1 MPVIHLNDRV
11 LIRANGPEASKFL
24 HGVITC
30 NVQTMAKGDSR
41 YGALLTPQGKIIS
54 DFLFYSEGDDA
65 FLFDV
70 PAERAE
76 DLLKRLTFHRLR
88 AKVTFEKVED
98 VAVAAVFGDA
108 GEAPEGTLYPD
119 PRFPALGQRLVLPLA
134 AAQALSSDVAP
145 YEAHRIALGI
155 PKGGPDFTYG
165 DTFPH
170 EADMDQL
177 GGVDFKK
184 GCYVGQEVV
193 SRMEHRSTPRNRLVE
208 VLFDTPLSVGQ
219 EIMAGDKSVGQILSV
234 TDGRGIATVRLD
246 RATDAKTDGV
256 PLLAGEVPV
265 ELRRPEWAGFSME
278 WEKKVS
284 ELDRKFKGS

>member
-1 MPVIHLNDRV
+1 MPVIHLTDRV
-11 LIRANGPEASKFL
+11 LIRASGPDASKFL

-30 NVQTMAKGDSR
+30 NVATMAKGEAR

-54 DFLFYSEGDDA
+54 DFLFYSESEDA

-76 DLLKRLTFHRLR
+76 DLLKRLVFHRLR
-88 AKVTFEKVED
+88 AKVAFETAD
-98 VAVAAVFGDA
+98 GLAVAAVFGEVA
-108 GEAPEGTLYPD
+108 EVPEGALYGD
-119 PRFPALGQRLVLPLA
+119 PRVAALGGRLVLPRA
-134 AAQALSSDVAP
+134 AAEALSSDAAP
-145 YEAHRIALGI
+145 YEAQRIALGI

-208 VLFDTPLSVGQ
+208 VLFPQPLQAGQ
-219 EIMAGDKSVGQILSV
+219 QITAGDKSVGLISSV
-234 TDGRGIATVRLD
+234 TEGRGIATVRLD
-246 RATDAKTDGV
+246 RTSDAKAENV
-256 PLLAGEVPV
+256 PLMAGDVAV
-265 ELRRPEWAGFSME
+265 ELRRPDWASFSMD

-284 ELDRKFKGS
+284 ELDRKFQGN

>member
-1 MPVIHLNDRV
+1 MPVVYLTDRV
-11 LIRANGPEASKFL
+11 LIRATGPEASKFL

-30 NVQTMAKGDSR
+30 NVQAMAKGDSR

-54 DFLFYSEGDDA
+54 DFLFYSEGEDA

-88 AKVTFEKVED
+88 AKVTFEKAD
-98 VAVAAVFGDA
+98 DFAVAAVFGDA
-108 GEAPEGTLYPD
+108 GEVPEGALYPD
-119 PRFPALGQRLVLPLA
+119 PRLAALGQRLVLPLV
-134 AAQALSSDVAP
+134 AAQALSSDPVP

-155 PKGGPDFTYG
+155 PKGGPDFAYG

-208 VLFDTPLSVGQ
+208 VLFDTPLATGQ
-219 EIMAGDKSVGQILSV
+219 EITAGDKSVGQVLSV

-246 RATDAKTDGV
+246 RANDAKTDGV

-265 ELRRPEWAGFSME
+265 ELRRPDWAVFSME